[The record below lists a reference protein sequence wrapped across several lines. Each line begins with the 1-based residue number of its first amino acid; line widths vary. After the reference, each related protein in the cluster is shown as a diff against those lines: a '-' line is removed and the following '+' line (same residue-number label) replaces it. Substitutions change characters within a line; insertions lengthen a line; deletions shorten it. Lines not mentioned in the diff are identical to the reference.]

1 AELEYVFGA
10 LPGLPSKAHVGLATL
25 AMGDVNACEY
35 AQASHLGVLFCGD
48 VFSPAELL
56 CLNSPVP
63 REPCMVGVII
73 DDLIVLERLVAASVP
88 GPPGLEPHTMAD
100 SRMALADEAYAK
112 ANLISNPSKG
122 FQNEAHSKFW
132 GVECDGDR
140 GMIRPSRTRLWPL
153 IAVSVRVAS
162 LGVATVG
169 LLKTLC
175 GSWTSVVL
183 LRRRVLSIMSLL
195 FVAADSGDL
204 DDIVRLSPELRS
216 ELWCLV
222 CLGPLICVDLRAEAA
237 DFISATDA
245 STWGGAGVRA
255 QVPKQVVLEL
265 CRHSLYKG
273 TWTHLLPPGHAW
285 LREHGRLDP
294 NEELPGTGHFEP
306 NLLATV
312 LATRLPYKERWRKQY
327 HGPEHI
333 NRKEVRAYLQEE
345 SFAARAGSRLRLLTG
360 LDSQVALGAL
370 VKGRS
375 ASGALN
381 VLLESSLGPYLGCGM
396 YPHFL
401 YYLSEFNPSDG
412 PTRGR
417 DPPAPSGPMP
427 QWWQSLAAGEFAEF
441 DAWMAKVGALRSGL
455 SFDHL
460 ERPNA
465 APQKASPVSGA
476 AQDGALDGEVLAHSL
491 QTLPAELSDEWLGV
505 PRRQFSFLGS
515 APDLALAGAL
525 DLCAGHG
532 GVGRALLQLGAPWV
546 ISYDL
551 LRSPDQNLLDVQAQ
565 AKVEELILARRV
577 RTVGMAPPCCSFS
590 SAVTPPVRSS
600 RFPRGV
606 PWLRGAMKERVGEGN
621 KHADWCAKL
630 IGLCEKAG
638 VGWWLE
644 QPDTSGL
651 WRLPG
656 FKLFKSPA
664 SSRAWRT
671 DFCFFGTPWRKRTRV
686 ACSSEL
692 AGRRNFCRCVLPHL
706 LLRGRRPGTKDS
718 WTAVAQPYPKEFAK
732 TLALAAAREAGWTSR
747 RLRLD
752 IPGCARCGTGRIG
765 EASHPGP
772 RGPRKPRAGDL
783 ESRPVQSSTTL
794 VYEERLWEDFVSWCR
809 RRLSDSC
816 LVFSLCPVLAA
827 MALRAYG
834 NCCFSAGKTL
844 SGFRH
849 TIIAAQRHVLGSK
862 PFLHLAWEMVTRWE
876 ALEPPVHRCPVPEPM
891 LKAIVFLADCWGMC
905 RWASIALLSFY
916 GLARVGEVLR
926 CRRSDLL
933 FPSDLLDDEAGGIF
947 LNFKESKTAA
957 RGRPRIQHTKVTDP
971 AARIWLTRALEHV
984 PRDQLLWPGSP
995 GAFRYRWDLLLR
1007 HLCIPKELALTP
1019 GGLRG
1024 GGAVQRY
1031 RSGMSPSDLQWLMR
1045 LKNFGT
1051 LEHYLQELSAV
1062 SALTEVSSAGR
1073 DRIKTA
1079 AALYDAT
1086 AARLT
1091 ARSGLSG

>member
-1 AELEYVFGA
+1 ADLEYVFGA

-35 AQASHLGVLFCGD
+35 AQASHLGVLYCGD

-56 CLNSPVP
+56 CLNAPVP

-73 DDLIVLERLVAASVP
+73 DDLIVLERLVATCVP

-140 GMIRPSRTRLWPL
+140 GMVRPSRTRLWPL

-195 FVAADSGDL
+195 FAAADSGDL

-265 CRHSLYKG
+265 CRHSLCKG

-285 LREHGRLDP
+285 LREHDRLDP

-360 LDSQVALGAL
+360 
-370 VKGRS
+370 
-375 ASGALN
+375 ALN

-412 PTRGR
+412 PTRG
-417 DPPAPSGPMP
+417 
-427 QWWQSLAAGEFAEF
+427 EFAEF
-441 DAWMAKVGALRSGL
+441 DAWMAKVGALRLAL
-455 SFDHL
+455 SL
-460 ERPNA
+460 GP
-465 APQKASPVSGA
+465 PK
-476 AQDGALDGEVLAHSL
+476 
-491 QTLPAELSDEWLGV
+491 TELWMA
-505 PRRQFSFLGS
+505 RRQFSFLGS

-525 DLCAGHG
+525 DLYAGHG
-532 GVGRALLQLGAPWV
+532 GVSRALLQLGAPWV

-565 AKVEELILARRV
+565 ARIEELVLARRV

-606 PWLRGAMKERVGEGN
+606 PWLAGAMKERVGEGN

-656 FKLFKSPA
+656 FKLF
-664 SSRAWRT
+664 
-671 DFCFFGTPWRKRTRV
+671 RKRTRV

-692 AGRRNFCRCVLPHL
+692 
-706 LLRGRRPGTKDS
+706 DS

-732 TLALAAAREAGWTSR
+732 TLALAAAREAGGVCAWTS
-747 RLRLD
+747 LAVLAAELD
-752 IPGCARCGTGRIG
+752 A
-765 EASHPGP
+765 
-772 RGPRKPRAGDL
+772 L
-783 ESRPVQSSTTL
+783 
-794 VYEERLWEDFVSWCR
+794 ERLWEDFESWCR

-834 NCCFSAGKTL
+834 NFCFSAGKTL

-849 TIIAAQRHVLGSK
+849 TIIAAQRRVLGSK

-1073 DRIKTA
+1073 DRIRTA